1 MSLILE
7 KNSKKESVVFKD
19 SVYTFDEITVGDNF
33 SLDNGNVTIFDK
45 NGGKYITE
53 IIEKDV
59 EKVLKETKSII
70 YKIMLRTGNG
80 MEYTKNILLKN
91 NLK

>member
-1 MSLILE
+1 MPLILE

-45 NGGKYITE
+45 NGGKSSVY
-53 IIEKDV
+53 
-59 EKVLKETKSII
+59 
-70 YKIMLRTGNG
+70 
-80 MEYTKNILLKN
+80 
-91 NLK
+91 

>member
-1 MSLILE
+1 M
-7 KNSKKESVVFKD
+7 
-19 SVYTFDEITVGDNF
+19 GDNF

>member
-7 KNSKKESVVFKD
+7 ENSKKESVVFKD

-53 IIEKDV
+53 VIEKDV